1 MFRLKMKKYLA
12 QFSEDE
18 VLRTTSSSN
27 FFGLESKGM
36 KQIRGN
42 GVLVLTKQELCFQ
55 MYLPKREIR
64 IPLAS
69 ITTLETPK
77 SHLSKTKFHPLLKVC
92 FTNKEGKQDSVAWW
106 ITELDSW
113 VSDIQKVQFNS
124 KSDF

>member
-1 MFRLKMKKYLA
+1 MFRLKVKKYLA
-12 QFSEDE
+12 QFSEEE

-27 FFGLESKGM
+27 FFGQESKGM

-69 ITTLETPK
+69 ITIIETPK
-77 SHLSKTKFHPLLKVC
+77 SHLGKTKFHPLLKISY
-92 FTNKEGKQDSVAWW
+92 TNEEGIHDSMAWW

-113 VSDIQKVQFNS
+113 VSDILKTQFNS